1 MKNITLYKHK
11 KQNAYLYIFD
21 EFVYYLSNNGFLNGS
36 RPYYENADLKKYL
49 KICKTTN
56 TKYSWYCGSELLFWK
71 DDKYEEFN
79 FFNTQISRRKQD
91 YFLINILFKP
101 KKIKFI

>member
-21 EFVYYLSNNGFLNGS
+21 EFVYYLSNNRLLDGS
-36 RPYYENADLKKYL
+36 RPYYVNADLKKYL
-49 KICKTTN
+49 KICKFTN
-56 TKYSWYCGSELLFWK
+56 TKYSWYCGGELHFWGK
-71 DDKYEEFN
+71 SDFDFHGNE
-79 FFNTQISRRKQD
+79 ISRNKHE
-91 YFLINILFKP
+91 YTLINIEFKF